1 MQRQMRS
8 FTLLGALRLLGA
20 GSACMVTPFGLE
32 DAASIG
38 GAGRALTFSSDRAP
52 SLVFLG
58 SFLLRYKGITTMS
71 KMGA

>member
-1 MQRQMRS
+1 
-8 FTLLGALRLLGA
+8 
-20 GSACMVTPFGLE
+20 MVTPVGLE
-32 DAASIG
+32 DAASTG